1 MTLTNKELPLV
12 SVVMISYN
20 QEKFIR
26 SSIESVLLQ
35 EYQNIEIVISDD
47 ASTDG
52 TVKIIKE
59 YAEKYPNKFNVI
71 TSKKNVGP
79 NENWFKAVIE
89 SRGKYAIGLAGDDE
103 FLPDIISEYINIMEE
118 DSNIAICYSDAIVFD
133 TNKQKVLYKLSDK
146 APTSSGGI
154 DFALSDAIYY
164 SPTLMFR
171 RKLVPEENIFL
182 GIRSGSD
189 IAFYKEIMILS
200 RPNRK
205 IHYIN
210 KPLYKYQ
217 KHDKNI
223 TTTQSSYRREHI
235 ECIRILQNKYP
246 EYKELLMPS
255 IYDFCCVA
263 FFKSIFKM
271 KIRDAFYF
279 LSTGLRASSYNVFK
293 FFRAINWAMSFYK
306 KILLNNIFSKSLNL

>member
-1 MTLTNKELPLV
+1 LFL
-12 SVVMISYN
+12 
-20 QEKFIR
+20 R
-26 SSIESVLLQ
+26 
-35 EYQNIEIVISDD
+35 
-47 ASTDG
+47 
-52 TVKIIKE
+52 KI
-59 YAEKYPNKFNVI
+59 F
-71 TSKKNVGP
+71 
-79 NENWFKAVIE
+79 
-89 SRGKYAIGLAGDDE
+89 
-103 FLPDIISEYINIMEE
+103 
-118 DSNIAICYSDAIVFD
+118 
-133 TNKQKVLYKLSDK
+133 
-146 APTSSGGI
+146 
-154 DFALSDAIYY
+154 
-164 SPTLMFR
+164 
-171 RKLVPEENIFL
+171 FL

>member
-171 RKLVPEENIFL
+171 RKLVPEENIF
-182 GIRSGSD
+182 
-189 IAFYKEIMILS
+189 
-200 RPNRK
+200 
-205 IHYIN
+205 
-210 KPLYKYQ
+210 
-217 KHDKNI
+217 
-223 TTTQSSYRREHI
+223 
-235 ECIRILQNKYP
+235 
-246 EYKELLMPS
+246 
-255 IYDFCCVA
+255 
-263 FFKSIFKM
+263 
-271 KIRDAFYF
+271 
-279 LSTGLRASSYNVFK
+279 
-293 FFRAINWAMSFYK
+293 FRN
-306 KILLNNIFSKSLNL
+306 